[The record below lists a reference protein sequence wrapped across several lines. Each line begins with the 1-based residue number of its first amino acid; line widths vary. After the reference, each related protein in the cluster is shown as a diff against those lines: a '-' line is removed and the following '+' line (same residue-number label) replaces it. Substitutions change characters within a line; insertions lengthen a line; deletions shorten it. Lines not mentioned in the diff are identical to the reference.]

1 MGKFCKRTLIPF
13 EAAVPMGGDYD
24 AVPFFSSSPGMTTM
38 ATTAW
43 PVVSRRTKKQRKMM
57 ARGRHR
63 SGSSMFEAMFDQHH
77 HHPTHHRHELVD
89 DDEKFELSID
99 VPGVKEEDIDVK
111 LEDGLLTVQGHRMAS
126 SDSSSQFITSKFS
139 KSFSLDKTVDVEQIT
154 AELKNGVLTVS
165 APKDM
170 KRLEENVRR
179 IPVTAAAAAAV
190 VDLTSEDKSDENAAS
205 TSSNE
210 DDDDGGAQK
219 TEHKENKEEKEEAES
234 MDVDKE
240 KSSDNSKDGK
250 E

>member
-1 MGKFCKRTLIPF
+1 
-13 EAAVPMGGDYD
+13 
-24 AVPFFSSSPGMTTM
+24 MTTM

-43 PVVSRRTKKQRKMM
+43 PVVSRKTKKQRKMM

-63 SGSSMFEAMFDQHH
+63 SSSSMFEAMFDQH

-111 LEDGLLTVQGHRMAS
+111 LEDGLLTVQGQRMASS

-179 IPVTAAAAAAV
+179 IPVMAAAV
-190 VDLTSEDKSDENAAS
+190 VDLTSEDKSDEDAAS
-205 TSSNE
+205 TSSN
-210 DDDDGGAQK
+210 DDDGGAQK
-219 TEHKENKEEKEEAES
+219 TEHKENDDEEEAEAES

-240 KSSDNSKDGK
+240 KTSDNSKDGK

>member
-1 MGKFCKRTLIPF
+1 MG
-13 EAAVPMGGDYD
+13 
-24 AVPFFSSSPGMTTM
+24 TTM

-43 PVVSRRTKKQRKMM
+43 PVVSRKTKKQRKMM
-57 ARGRHR
+57 ARRN
-63 SGSSMFEAMFDQHH
+63 MFEAMFDQHQYKH
-77 HHPTHHRHELVD
+77 TGYPTHHRHELVD

-170 KRLEENVRR
+170 KKLEENVRR
-179 IPVTAAAAAAV
+179 IPVTAAATAAV
-190 VDLTSEDKSDENAAS
+190 VDLPSEDKSDENAAS
-205 TSSNE
+205 TSSNDE
-210 DDDDGGAQK
+210 DDDDGAQQK
-219 TEHKENKEEKEEAES
+219 TEHKENEEEEAEAES

-240 KSSDNSKDGK
+240 K
-250 E
+250 

>member
-63 SGSSMFEAMFDQHH
+63 RSSSSMFEAMFDQH

-111 LEDGLLTVQGHRMAS
+111 LEDGLLTVQGQRMASS

-170 KRLEENVRR
+170 KKLEENVRR
-179 IPVTAAAAAAV
+179 IPVTTAATV
-190 VDLTSEDKSDENAAS
+190 VDLTSEDKSDEDAAS
-205 TSSNE
+205 TSSN
-210 DDDDGGAQK
+210 DDDGGAQK
-219 TEHKENKEEKEEAES
+219 TEHKENDDEEEAEAES

>member
-63 SGSSMFEAMFDQHH
+63 RSSSSMFEAMFDQH

-111 LEDGLLTVQGHRMAS
+111 LEDGLLTVQGRRMASS

-170 KRLEENVRR
+170 KKLEENVRR
-179 IPVTAAAAAAV
+179 IPVTAAATAAV
-190 VDLTSEDKSDENAAS
+190 VDLPSEDKSDENAAS
-205 TSSNE
+205 TSSN

-219 TEHKENKEEKEEAES
+219 TEHKDNEEEEAES

-240 KSSDNSKDGK
+240 KT
-250 E
+250 